1 MSSPADRVF
10 FIALYCTKK
19 RKHQYRYWCL
29 WAVTCRVLLGKQGQC
44 PVLFW
49 IIRISRG
56 WNNSI
61 SLAWANFL
69 QTTFPF
75 RVQQNV
81 SSSALLRTSRS
92 DAWPFTSK
100 QVQVAGPTGNCRK
113 SVNLVQFFSPF
124 RRTAFI
130 QNGNWVVVRHS
141 TQKTSLH
148 RWLLR
153 RRHHAFHSAH
163 HHIPFSR

>member
-1 MSSPADRVF
+1 MSLNVNA
-10 FIALYCTKK
+10 K
-19 RKHQYRYWCL
+19 RRSREFLVWFA
-29 WAVTCRVLLGKQGQC
+29 WPSVLDNKELLEGETTQ
-44 PVLFW
+44 L
-49 IIRISRG
+49 
-56 WNNSI
+56 
-61 SLAWANFL
+61 L

-81 SSSALLRTSRS
+81 SSSALLPTSQL
-92 DAWPFTSK
+92 DARPFPSK
-100 QVQVAGPTGNCRK
+100 QVPSCGTNKDTRK
-113 SVNLVQFFSPF
+113 YVNLVQSLFFFPF
-124 RRTAFI
+124 GEAFI
-130 QNGNWVVVRHS
+130 QNRNWVVVRHS